1 MDYFIKY
8 KKAKLA
14 LLKIVCQF
22 YSIKL
27 TKKEIE
33 ELNLNCNQC
42 DKTDDFDCVDLI
54 YHGYTPEGLYIWEK
68 LGFKKPIYNLY
79 EAWDLMDKIR
89 YEKEDNINYYRESL
103 ELELICIN
111 VVKRN
116 YKYSIDIEDAKKNK
130 IEYDEDIDEFN
141 GKIEGC
147 DHYFE
152 GAGETVWNLFD
163 LEDPFVP
170 MSKFYKIEKDLE
182 NKILK
187 LDIKE

>member
-54 YHGYTPEGLYIWEK
+54 YHGSLTFSLAAYLWSNKLFIITIILFLVLIVYTK
-68 LGFKKPIYNLY
+68 STKT
-79 EAWDLMDKIR
+79 
-89 YEKEDNINYYRESL
+89 
-103 ELELICIN
+103 
-111 VVKRN
+111 KR
-116 YKYSIDIEDAKKNK
+116 
-130 IEYDEDIDEFN
+130 
-141 GKIEGC
+141 G
-147 DHYFE
+147 
-152 GAGETVWNLFD
+152 
-163 LEDPFVP
+163 
-170 MSKFYKIEKDLE
+170 
-182 NKILK
+182 
-187 LDIKE
+187 